1 MSPAHPPLQLVARSR
16 RQSFSLPSAV
26 HQVHPGDV
34 AEGEGGA
41 LSSRALPEGWAPMA
55 PSLRVGRTAVG
66 ATWLLCACF
75 LDETP
80 FVQLDFEEIAAEI
93 HFRREIVEQCIHETL
108 LFFAGAL
115 RDNKEVEFSFK
126 GIGILAVRR
135 KVVSMTFL
143 DDCLLELD
151 GTGNMPAALLG
162 VSLSFLRG
170 FSSGLCGNAVKAL
183 SSRFLLAAVPCLPTR
198 PRHAPDELG
207 QVSVAP
213 RRL

>member
-1 MSPAHPPLQLVARSR
+1 MGV
-16 RQSFSLPSAV
+16 
-26 HQVHPGDV
+26 
-34 AEGEGGA
+34 
-41 LSSRALPEGWAPMA
+41 
-55 PSLRVGRTAVG
+55 
-66 ATWLLCACF
+66 TWFLCAGF

-80 FVQLDFEEIAAEI
+80 VVELDFEQIAAEI
-93 HFRREIVEQCIHETL
+93 HFRQEIVERCIHETL

-135 KVVSMTFL
+135 KVVSMTFF

-151 GTGNMPAALLG
+151 ATGNMLAALLG

-170 FSSGLCGNAVKAL
+170 SSSWLRGSAVKAL
-183 SSRFLLAAVPCLPTR
+183 SSCFLLAAVTCLATWPTQ
-198 PRHAPDELG
+198 ALDELG

-213 RRL
+213 GPLRGRGW